1 MKLSRLLPL
10 LLIASAL
17 GLSAC
22 ANTVRGVGTD
32 LKNTG
37 DAVDDTV
44 NG

>member
-10 LLIASAL
+10 LLVATAL
-17 GLSAC
+17 GLSGC

-32 LKNTG
+32 MKNTG
-37 DAVDDTV
+37 EAVDDAV